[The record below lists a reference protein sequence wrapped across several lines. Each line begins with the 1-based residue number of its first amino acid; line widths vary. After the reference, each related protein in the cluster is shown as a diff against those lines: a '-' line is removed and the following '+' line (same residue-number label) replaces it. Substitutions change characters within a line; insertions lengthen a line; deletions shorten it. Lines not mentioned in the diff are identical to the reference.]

1 MVMQRAIERSKNE
14 GLQRAQPRDIERGSE
29 DKIAQMGIEPFAKEH
44 STYVKIWIKGI
55 FKELFKPERLELAES
70 LKDILFLNM
79 DNLPEKSRTSQYNNL
94 NLKVY
99 NDIDEINKEAVI
111 PSKFKL
117 LLSILQ
123 GTFEKANK
131 AKADF
136 YAKSINFKI
145 LSFLPRLA
153 DQEDQLR
160 VFQLINATLPV
171 FAPEEPLPA
180 AFH

>member
-1 MVMQRAIERSKNE
+1 
-14 GLQRAQPRDIERGSE
+14 
-29 DKIAQMGIEPFAKEH
+29 MGIEVFCKEQ
-44 STYVKIWIKGI
+44 SNYVKAWIKGI

-79 DNLPEKSRTSQYNNL
+79 DNLPEKSKVSQYNNF
-94 NLKVY
+94 NSKVY
-99 NDIDEINKEAVI
+99 TDIDEINKESVI

-123 GTFEKANK
+123 GTFEKATK
-131 AKADF
+131 AKVDF

-153 DQEDQLR
+153 DPEDQLR

-180 AFH
+180 PFH